1 MNSGGWG
8 KAEWRGYFRG
18 VLRGMSE
25 EERAAESAAIV
36 EAVVASV
43 AWRRARRVMLY
54 APMAEEVD
62 LLALMDCPWR
72 PELVF
77 PKVSG
82 DGETMRA
89 HRVEGVVDLVLNGS
103 RFREPDAAR
112 CPVVDPG
119 GIDLVLVP
127 GLGFGRDGSR
137 LGRGRGYYDRFLG
150 GEAAGAMRVGVAF
163 GCQVVEALPVEPH
176 DVRMGALA
184 VAGGWEGRSG
194 GLDSGSVNEI

>member
-1 MNSGGWG
+1 MNSGEWG
-8 KAEWRGYFRG
+8 KAEWRGHFRG
-18 VLRGMSE
+18 VLRGMSVE
-25 EERAAESAAIV
+25 ARVRESEAIV

-43 AWRRARRVMLY
+43 EWRRARRVMMY
-54 APMAEEVD
+54 APMVEEVD
-62 LLALMDCPWR
+62 LLGLFGRAGGR
-72 PELVF
+72 ELVL
-77 PKVSG
+77 PRLSE
-82 DGETMRA
+82 DGKEMRA
-89 HRVEGVVDLVLNGS
+89 HRVEGVADLVLNGS
-103 RFREPDAAR
+103 RFREPDVAR

-163 GCQVVEALPVEPH
+163 GCQVVEAVPVEPH

-184 VAGGWEGRSG
+184 VAGGWVELQG
-194 GLDSGSVNEI
+194 GLEFRGS